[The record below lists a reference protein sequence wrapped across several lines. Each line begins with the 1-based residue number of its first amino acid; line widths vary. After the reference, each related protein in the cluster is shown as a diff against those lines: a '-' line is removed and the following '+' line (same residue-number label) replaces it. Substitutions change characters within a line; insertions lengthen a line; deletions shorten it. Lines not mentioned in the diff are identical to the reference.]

1 MLPRFATLELENI
14 LFSEWAL
21 KNGGTLFPIVFNANL
36 IANKSL
42 LNPSLSISE
51 DGTGTF
57 VFRSTNY
64 RYLRPVRNLNSL
76 TSTGSI
82 QYLSSQTGATSNS
95 FFLAHHD
102 FPSNNLKTSKPIKID
117 RIQTPILPLSSGF
130 DYSTVED
137 LRISR
142 FEGRLIL
149 VGNIATT
156 KGKRRPF
163 YCEVDSINR
172 DRNHFRLLNLQC
184 LEISNMNMIEKN
196 WVPIEGHYGKFVRW
210 PMSLQMS
217 GNRIAQ
223 VISIFQQELQTEIFI
238 EQPNIYGGSQ
248 FVRYENGYM
257 GVIHLRKN
265 GIRKN
270 NHQYLHK
277 FFLYDK
283 DFNFVKS
290 SNSFS
295 FLGFD
300 TEFCSG
306 LSIYK
311 DKIYVS
317 FSCNDSLNFVL
328 SFNRSESLWEH
339 NHDFK

>member
-1 MLPRFATLELENI
+1 M
-14 LFSEWAL
+14 FSEWAL

-64 RYLRPVRNLNSL
+64 RYLRPVRNLSSL

-82 QYLSSQTGATSNS
+82 QYLSSQTGAISNS

-102 FPSNNLKTSKPIKID
+102 FHSNNLNTSMTIEID
-117 RIQTPILPLSSGF
+117 RIQTPILPMLSEF
-130 DYSTVED
+130 DYSTLED

-142 FEGRLIL
+142 FEAKVIL
-149 VGNIATT
+149 LGNIATT
-156 KGKRRPF
+156 EGKRRPF
-163 YCEVDSINR
+163 YCEIDSIDR
-172 DRNHFRLLNLQC
+172 DQDQFRLLKQQS

-196 WVPIEGHYGKFVRW
+196 WLPIEGRYGEFIRW
-210 PMSLQMS
+210 PMSLKMS
-217 GNRIAQ
+217 GDRLAQ
-223 VISIFQQELQTEIFI
+223 VISIFQPELQTEIFI

-248 FVRYENGYM
+248 FARYEEGYI
-257 GVIHLRKN
+257 GVIHFRKN

-270 NHQYLHK
+270 NHQYLHQ
-277 FFLYDK
+277 FFFYDK
-283 DFNFVKS
+283 DFNFIK
-290 SNSFS
+290 NSKPFS

-306 LSIYK
+306 ISIYK

-328 SFNRSESLWEH
+328 SFNRTESLWDST
-339 NHDFK
+339 HDSK